1 MQGEQDRHRVCSA
14 LFLREEAGTLN
25 VVRKVSGWMD
35 GTGGRKTKHFSLIMS
50 NRRKSRQESRV
61 M

>member
-1 MQGEQDRHRVCSA
+1 MHGEQDRHGVCSA
-14 LFLREEAGTLN
+14 LLLREEAGTLS

-35 GTGGRKTKHFSLIMS
+35 DARGRKTRHFSLIMS
-50 NRRKSRQESRV
+50 NRRKSRQENRV